1 MSLIIL
7 KKTGWYW
14 NGFLNSYTQIFFSD
28 NKVFAA
34 ILIPVTFLDFFA
46 GLFGLI
52 SVLITNSAAWLI
64 GLSRYNIQKGY
75 YGFNSLLVGL
85 GIGIY
90 YEPGLV
96 LLFLVFIAAVFT
108 LFISVTLEGVI
119 GKYYL
124 PHLSLP
130 FVFGLWMLML
140 SAREFDAL
148 ALNERWI
155 YTLNDLYI
163 VGGQSLVAVYEW
175 WNQLSIPSPI
185 RSYFLSLGAI
195 LFQFSVFSG
204 VLTAVGLLIYSRIAF
219 TLSLLGFYGAWLFYT
234 IIGAEISEVGYSYVG
249 FNYILTAIA
258 IGGFFIIPNLYS
270 YLWVLL
276 VVPMVAIVAIS
287 LGTVLGI
294 LVLPVYALP
303 FNVVVLIFL
312 YVLQFRVNHKSR
324 LFTYFIQ
331 RNSPERNLY
340 SFLNYQERFADHSEI
355 PIKLPFYGE
364 WTVTQGHN
372 GEFTHKND
380 WRFAWDFEITDEEGK
395 TYKNKGDYRE
405 DYYCFNKT
413 VTAPADGIIEDVV
426 DNIGDNLIGER
437 NLEQNWGNTVI
448 IKHAGDFYTKLSHL
462 KQDSIRVKKG
472 DRIKVGDMIGLCGN
486 SGNSPYPHLHF
497 QVQTA
502 PYIGSKTVKH
512 PISNYHKQ
520 DTGSKQ
526 LVEVGIPEKG
536 DRVSNIHVNS
546 SLKDAFHYVPG
557 RIMKFDV
564 SGLKYNSA
572 HWEVKIDNNLNRYIE
587 CRESG
592 SRAYFETGPAMV
604 HFVHFEGDH
613 SSLLY
618 YYYLSAYKIC
628 YGFEKEQTL
637 EDTFPIHLIFRP
649 GRIFIQ
655 DFIAPFYRYLKGTYR
670 LNYPVMNGKISPAE
684 LNLNGTVQKQ
694 KYGRVLQEMTF
705 QLTVDGTGLRQ
716 FQFSNGQIQINALCV
731 Q

>member
-1 MSLIIL
+1 MKQTSWFW
-7 KKTGWYW
+7 K
-14 NGFLNSYTQIFFSD
+14 GFLNSYTQIFFSD

-34 ILIPVTFLDFFA
+34 ILIPVTFVDFFA

-163 VGGQSLVAVYEW
+163 FGGQSLVTVYEW
-175 WNQLSIPSPI
+175 WNRLSIPSPM

-195 LFQFSVFSG
+195 LFQFSVLSG
-204 VLTAVGLLIYSRIAF
+204 VLVAAGLLIYSRIAF
-219 TLSLLGFYGAWLFYT
+219 SLSLLGFYGAWLFYT

-258 IGGFFIIPNLYS
+258 LGGFFIIPNIYS

-294 LVLPVYALP
+294 FYLPVYALP
-303 FNVVVLIFL
+303 FNIVVLIFL
-312 YVLQFRVNHKSR
+312 YVLQFRINHKSR
-324 LFTYFIQ
+324 LYTYFVQ

-340 SFLNYQERFADHSEI
+340 SFINFRERFAEHTKI
-355 PIKLPFYGE
+355 PLKLPFYGE

-372 GEFTHKND
+372 GEYTHKND
-380 WRFAWDFEITDEEGK
+380 WRYAWDFEITDEEGK
-395 TYKNKGDYRE
+395 TFKNEGDYTE
-405 DYYCFNKT
+405 DYFCFNKC
-413 VTAPADGIIEDVV
+413 VTAPADGVIEDVV
-426 DNIGDNLIGER
+426 NDIDDNIIGEK

-448 IKHAGDFYTKLSHL
+448 MKHSEHFYTKLSHF
-462 KQDSIRVKKG
+462 KKGSIQVRKG
-472 DRIKVGDMIGLCGN
+472 DRVREGDAIGLCGN

-497 QVQTA
+497 QVQTT
-502 PYIGSKTVKH
+502 PYIGSKTLKH
-512 PISNYHKQ
+512 AISNYFKR
-520 DTGSKQ
+520 DNGLKE
-526 LVEVGIPEKG
+526 LVEVGIPEK
-536 DRVSNIHVNS
+536 DQKVSNIQINT
-546 SLKDAFHYVPG
+546 SLKEVFHYVPG
-557 RIMKFDV
+557 MIMKFEV
-564 SGLKYNSA
+564 TGLKQKSA
-572 HWEVKIDNNLNRYIE
+572 CFEVKIDNNLNRYIE

-592 SRAYFETGPAMV
+592 SKAYFDTAPAMI
-604 HFVHFEGDH
+604 HFVHFEGDR

-618 YYYLSAYKIC
+618 YYYLSAYKISF
-628 YGFEKEQTL
+628 GFEKGQTL
-637 EDTFPIHLIFRP
+637 NDTYPIHLIYHP
-649 GRIFIQ
+649 GRIFLQ
-655 DFIAPFYRYLKGTYR
+655 DFIAPFYRYLKGSYQ
-670 LNYPVMNGKISPAE
+670 LNYPQKNGMIASSE
-684 LNLNGTVQKQ
+684 LNLNGTIQKQ
-694 KYGRVLQEMTF
+694 RFGHITHKMTF
-705 QLTVDGTGLRQ
+705 QFVVDGKGLKK
-716 FQFSNGQIQINALCV
+716 FDFSNDHVQIQAICV